1 MKIKFGN
8 SRMNKVLSSKN
19 ITKIDKVNSQIRK
32 NGIINNKDINILIN
46 QSYDISSNSF
56 NNLRPRTALNS
67 SYQ

>member
-19 ITKIDKVNSQIRK
+19 ITKIDKVNSQIIK

-46 QSYDISSNSF
+46 
-56 NNLRPRTALNS
+56 
-67 SYQ
+67 